1 MGCFSIEH
9 FKQEL
14 VEYLDSC
21 NDRIEPRFR
30 PQCRRH
36 ESPSDRQRSAGTLA
50 SDLCCTLGEQK
61 NTPAKR
67 LPLQIDSPSFA
78 NGKSLCF

>member
-1 MGCFSIEH
+1 MIITITN
-9 FKQEL
+9 FKGGAGKITTAL
-14 VEYLDSC
+14 NLGFALNAADTKVLLLD
-21 NDRIEPRFR
+21 NA
-30 PQCRRH
+30 PQ
-36 ESPSDRQRSAGTLA
+36 GILA
-50 SDLCCTLGEQK
+50 SALCYTLGEQK